1 MRARRQA
8 VHVHDTKHINDRQ
21 TNDKQTAGR
30 PTCKHAY
37 ARTQTNKQTYKR
49 HKLKPLAFIPAA
61 TRPPI
66 HGSIDRSIHQSTHQ
80 SINSPVHT
88 SIHIP
93 PSAHPTLE
101 RTHAHPF
108 IPSSTQ
114 PSSQPTIL
122 ASSSQPTSRPSQEII
137 DRSARFLHGCC
148 RLRATNNALEP
159 EPIKSIFSYQRYSYI
174 PACFIIF
181 PARFLHF

>member
-1 MRARRQA
+1 MQTCART
-8 VHVHDTKHINDRQ
+8 HT
-21 TNDKQTAGR
+21 DKQADIQASQVKASGVYPCSHP
-30 PTCKHAY
+30 PTH
-37 ARTQTNKQTYKR
+37 
-49 HKLKPLAFIPAA
+49 PW
-61 TRPPI
+61 I
-66 HGSIDRSIHQSTHQ
+66 HRSIYPSIHPSIHQLTRSHIHTHP
-80 SINSPVHT
+80 SLRPSMT
-88 SIHIP
+88 FERIH
-93 PSAHPTLE
+93 A
-101 RTHAHPF
+101 RPF

-114 PSSQPTIL
+114 PSSQPAIL
-122 ASSSQPTSRPSQEII
+122 ASSSQPTSKPSQETI